1 MKSLAFLLP
10 VAALHA
16 ADADWPVY
24 LGDKSSSQYSAL
36 AQVTPE
42 NVGNLKQV
50 WNFAAGGADGQSR
63 SQVQCNPLVIGG
75 VLYGTAPDFQLFAV
89 DAATGSEKWRFDPAK
104 EGLPKSGQAGE
115 RRLEGGSGS

>member
-50 WNFAAGGADGQSR
+50 WNFAAGGCSAIR
-63 SQVQCNPLVIGG
+63 
-75 VLYGTAPDFQLFAV
+75 
-89 DAATGSEKWRFDPAK
+89 W
-104 EGLPKSGQAGE
+104 
-115 RRLEGGSGS
+115 